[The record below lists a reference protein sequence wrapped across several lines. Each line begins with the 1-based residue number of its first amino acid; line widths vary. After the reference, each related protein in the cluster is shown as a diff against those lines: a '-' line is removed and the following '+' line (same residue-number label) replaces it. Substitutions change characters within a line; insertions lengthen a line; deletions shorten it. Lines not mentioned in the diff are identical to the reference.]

1 VQSLQ
6 ESKAELLV
14 AQLLALG
21 TQVAQGGESRAMD
34 VAAELDL
41 SLSQIRALLGLWRAK
56 EPLSLGAL
64 AREVGLSDAAA
75 VRMVDGLLRAGLV
88 ARREDDRD
96 RRVKRITLSD
106 VGDAAVESL
115 VAAKRDG
122 LERFTQALQ
131 PDELRRLTAALDPIV
146 TRLGLQLEMVVGR

>member
-6 ESKAELLV
+6 TSKAELL
-14 AQLLALG
+14 ASQLLALG

-34 VAAELDL
+34 VAADLDL
-41 SLSQIRALLGLWRAK
+41 SLSQIRALVAAWRAD

-88 ARREDDRD
+88 VRREDDRD
-96 RRVKRITLSD
+96 RRVKRITLSEA
-106 VGDAAVESL
+106 GAAAVEGL
-115 VAAKRDG
+115 VAAKRDS
-122 LERFTQALQ
+122 LERFTQALL
-131 PDELRRLTAALDPIV
+131 PDELDRLTAALEPIIA
-146 TRLGLQLEMVVGR
+146 RLGLRLELGSGR